1 MYYSNEQINQYS
13 KPLSESEKKECESTI
28 SVFETILQKYGF
40 SVERKNFDAY
50 DYEDLNHRFHVK
62 KGDLEFTIFLQGS
75 YGNGT
80 CVRQDSDVDVAMICE
95 STFRCQY
102 PHGKS
107 GKDYG
112 YIGSD
117 FDIIKFKEGFCDFIS
132 KLNESYNAEN
142 HNKCIFFKGN
152 QTSRKDMD
160 IVPSLRYKDYT
171 NDIYLNKNNC
181 ISGVLIKTNDGKE
194 IINYPEQSRI
204 NSIEKNKKT
213 AYYYKKIVRILKNI
227 KNDMIETGVS
237 EINSVSSYGLE
248 CLVYNVPNTIFYS
261 WNGTRSLKDTTINVV
276 NYLYNNKEKF
286 DEFVETNEILKVF
299 DNQSNRLMDY
309 RLLVQK
315 MKFLLE
321 N

>member
-1 MYYSNEQINQYS
+1 MYYSDAQINHYS
-13 KPLSESEKKECESTI
+13 KPLSDSEKKECESTI

-40 SVERKNFDAY
+40 SVERKNFNVY

-62 KGDLEFTIFLQGS
+62 KGNLEFTIFLQGS

-80 CVRQDSDVDVAMICE
+80 CVRQDSDVDVAIICE

-102 PHGKS
+102 PNGRS

-112 YIGSD
+112 YISSD
-117 FDIIKFKEGFCDFIS
+117 FDILEFKKDFCNFINN
-132 KLNESYNAEN
+132 LNNSYYAEN

-160 IVPSLRYKDYT
+160 IVPSLRYKDYS
-171 NDIYLNKNNC
+171 NDLYLNKNNC

-204 NSIEKNKKT
+204 NSVEKNKKT
-213 AYYYKKIVRILKNI
+213 AYYYKRIVRILKNI
-227 KNDMIETGVS
+227 KNDMVEKGIAG
-237 EINSVSSYGLE
+237 IDSVSSYGLE
-248 CLVYNVPNTIFYS
+248 CLVYNVPDFIFNS
-261 WNGTRSLKDTTINVV
+261 CNGARSLKGITIDVVKYLCDNVD
-276 NYLYNNKEKF
+276 NFE
-286 DEFVETNEILKVF
+286 EFVETNDILKIF
-299 DNQSNRLMDY
+299 DNISNKLTDY
-309 RLLVQK
+309 KLLVQK
-315 MKFLLE
+315 VKFFLE